1 MTNVT
6 KFNEITLPPKTA
18 FYSRLCNEH
27 TSYKEY
33 ERAQQIW
40 SLQSMNMLHAWHDF
54 YLTLD
59 VLLLSDV
66 FKKFRWT
73 MLNSD
78 GLDCLHFPSLLSM
91 TLQLALKVTDV
102 KMELISNPNIYLMNE
117 SGIHGGLSYVSQR
130 HAKAN
135 FPGMPDYHPDLPTSH
150 LLYLECNCNSLY
162 STCQTY
168 PLPVCGFRFLT
179 ERELFEFDI
188 ASADR
193 LDNQLLHRMRSAHA
207 V

>member
-1 MTNVT
+1 
-6 KFNEITLPPKTA
+6 
-18 FYSRLCNEH
+18 
-27 TSYKEY
+27 
-33 ERAQQIW
+33 
-40 SLQSMNMLHAWHDF
+40 
-54 YLTLD
+54 
-59 VLLLSDV
+59 
-66 FKKFRWT
+66 
-73 MLNSD
+73 
-78 GLDCLHFPSLLSM
+78 M

-150 LLYLECNCNSLY
+150 LLYLDCNCNSLY

-179 ERELFEFDI
+179 ERELFDFDI
-188 ASADR
+188 ASVDR
-193 LDNQLLHRMRSAHA
+193 LENQLLHRMRSAHA